1 MFLWGTGPHCPVSDM
16 CNLPDLWAVPN
27 VTETEGG
34 GARVPEPPAS
44 RPGSFRG
51 ALSSLWEPSQF
62 PSARTCSVGRPW
74 QVHCVRDE
82 HFRASSLGKWWD
94 SGNQRA
100 ARKGDTVG
108 DVLVASGTVWCL
120 EKPTLLT
127 LGSPSPKRPWSPPPI
142 ASHSPRMAA
151 WGMLSEF
158 RLKYLFVAEVSS
170 QPLLSG
176 LGLRTL
182 CPPEAELT
190 WLGPVCTH
198 SACLWQP
205 PWFSK
210 HGLISLKQKANAWHE
225 NHFPAEAS

>member
-176 LGLRTL
+176 PFSLSPGGGAHLVGSCLHALRVLVAATVVL
-182 CPPEAELT
+182 QTRVDLFKTKGQRLA
-190 WLGPVCTH
+190 
-198 SACLWQP
+198 
-205 PWFSK
+205 
-210 HGLISLKQKANAWHE
+210 
-225 NHFPAEAS
+225 